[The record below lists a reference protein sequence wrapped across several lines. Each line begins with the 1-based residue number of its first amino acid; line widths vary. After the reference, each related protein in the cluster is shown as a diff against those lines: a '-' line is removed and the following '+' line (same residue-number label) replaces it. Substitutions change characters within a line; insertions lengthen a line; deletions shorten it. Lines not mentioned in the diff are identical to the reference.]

1 MKWLPSDPEGEW
13 KELCVER
20 GIVRYMMAGEG
31 TPLIL
36 IHGLSGSVR
45 WWLHNIPSL
54 SRHFRVYALDLI
66 EYQPAESRRH
76 FLLPEAAHRI
86 SLWMRR
92 LGLKSASLI
101 GHSMGG
107 AIAAT
112 LAADAPELIDKLIL
126 VNPAALFPRARLPLS
141 LPHLV
146 IKAPHFSPTL
156 VPVLLQ
162 DAWRTGP
169 RLLFTA
175 ARDLVTS
182 DLRPK
187 LPRIQAET
195 LVVWGRHDGILPP
208 VRATEICDLI
218 PHSRLCVLPK
228 AGHNP
233 MWEQPEEFNAEVL
246 EFLGVPKK

>member
-1 MKWLPSDPEGEW
+1 MKWWPAEPEGEW
-13 KELCVER
+13 KELCIDR
-20 GIVRYMMAGEG
+20 GIVRYLMVGEG
-31 TPLIL
+31 RPVIL

-45 WWLHNIPSL
+45 WWLHNVPVL
-54 SRHFRVYALDLI
+54 AKHFRVYALDLI
-66 EYQPAESRRH
+66 EYHPEAARRR
-76 FLLPEAAHRI
+76 FMLPEAARRI
-86 SLWMRR
+86 SLWMEA
-92 LGLKSASLI
+92 LGLESAFLI

-112 LAADAPELIDKLIL
+112 LAADSPNLVEKLVL
-126 VNPAALFPRARLPLS
+126 VNPAALFPRWRLPLS

-146 IKAPHFSPTL
+146 LKAPHFSPTL

-175 ARDLVTS
+175 ARDLVLS
-182 DLRPK
+182 NLRPK

-195 LVVWGRHDGILPP
+195 LVVWGRHDGILLPA
-208 VRATEICDLI
+208 RAEEICALV
-218 PHSRLCVLPK
+218 PHSRLFVLSN

-233 MWEQPEEFNAEVL
+233 MWEQPAEFNAHVL
-246 EFLGVPKK
+246 EFLGAKT